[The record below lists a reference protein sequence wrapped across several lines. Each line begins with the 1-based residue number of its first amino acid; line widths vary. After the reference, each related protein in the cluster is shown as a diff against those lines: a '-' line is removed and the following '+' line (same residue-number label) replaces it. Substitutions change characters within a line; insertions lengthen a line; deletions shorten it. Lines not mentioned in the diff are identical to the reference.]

1 MGWVQP
7 QPNPTQQPYYW
18 TKRTI
23 SPTDPRV
30 GLKSKEFCLF
40 GAQVNQVTWV
50 GGIHWFPHLKD
61 DSCLHSIERTRR
73 NKEWMTAIRI
83 GNLIDLTPISNPTC
97 TFLQEHHHHHKS
109 TIKMTLCQSDMSLI
123 YVCTYTESFCLP
135 HYYSWKAKPVAACKA
150 YATFACP
157 HLLCSPATNEEFPS
171 RFLTSISS
179 LCIYSPLKN
188 LGIEPISDC
197 RIRNMESL
205 IKQKR

>member
-23 SPTDPRV
+23 SPTDPSV
-30 GLKSKEFCLF
+30 GLKSKEYVCLF

-83 GNLIDLTPISNPTC
+83 GNQIDLTLISNP
-97 TFLQEHHHHHKS
+97 QMH
-109 TIKMTLCQSDMSLI
+109 I
-123 YVCTYTESFCLP
+123 
-135 HYYSWKAKPVAACKA
+135 
-150 YATFACP
+150 
-157 HLLCSPATNEEFPS
+157 PS
-171 RFLTSISS
+171 RTPPPPQKYHKDDFVPKRHVFNI
-179 LCIYSPLKN
+179 CMYIYRILLPPTLLLLK
-188 LGIEPISDC
+188 S
-197 RIRNMESL
+197 
-205 IKQKR
+205 